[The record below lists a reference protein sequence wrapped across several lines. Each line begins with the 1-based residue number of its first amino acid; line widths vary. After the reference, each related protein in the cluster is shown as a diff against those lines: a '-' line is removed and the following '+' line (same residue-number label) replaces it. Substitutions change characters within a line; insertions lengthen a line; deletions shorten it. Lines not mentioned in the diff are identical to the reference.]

1 MSDLVRTIHEFADLF
16 DRLGMPYAIMG
27 GWAVRLYGL
36 PRPTYD
42 IDFTI
47 AAPSERLQ
55 ELYAEV
61 SGLGCT
67 VPDQFLGGWIDRVAD
82 MPLVKFRLYVEGH
95 GLDIDVFLAESPYQ
109 EELLRR
115 RRLHEL
121 RGRPVQFV
129 SPEDLVLL
137 KLIAARSR
145 DLGDIEDVMLAR
157 PDIDEAYMRR
167 WAGPLGVE
175 EKLEEVLASRE

>member
-1 MSDLVRTIHEFADLF
+1 MSDLVRTIHEFAEMF
-16 DRLGMPYAIMG
+16 DRLGMPYAIMD

-47 AAPSERLQ
+47 AAASDRLG

-61 SGLGCT
+61 TGLGCT
-67 VPDQFLGGWIDRVAD
+67 VPDQFLAGWIDRVAD
-82 MPLVKFRLYVEGH
+82 MPLVKFRLYVDGH
-95 GLDIDVFLAESPYQ
+95 GIDIDVFLAESPYQ
-109 EELLRR
+109 DELLRR

-121 RGRPVQFV
+121 RGRAVAFV

-137 KLIAARSR
+137 KLIAARPR
-145 DLGDIEDVMLAR
+145 DLGDIEDVLLAR
-157 PDIDEAYMRR
+157 PDMDESYMRH
-167 WAGPLGVE
+167 WAGPLGVA
-175 EKLEEVLASRE
+175 EKLEEVLAART

>member
-55 ELYAEV
+55 ELYSEV

-121 RGRPVQFV
+121 RGRQVQFV

>member
-1 MSDLVRTIHEFADLF
+1 MSDLVRTIHEFAEMF
-16 DRLGMPYAIMG
+16 DRLRIPYAIMG

-47 AAPSERLQ
+47 TADRSRLGD
-55 ELYAEV
+55 LYKAV
-61 SGLGCT
+61 TQLGYT
-67 VPDQFLGGWIDRVAD
+67 VPDQFLAGWVDRVAD
-82 MPLVKFRLYVEGH
+82 MPLVKFRLYVGGH

-109 EELLRR
+109 EELMRR
-115 RRLHEL
+115 RRRHEL
-121 RGRPVQFV
+121 QGRQISFV
-129 SPEDLVLL
+129 TPEDLVLL

-145 DLGDIEDVMLAR
+145 DLGDIDDVLLAK

-167 WAGPLGVE
+167 WAEPLGVA
-175 EKLEEVLASRE
+175 EKLEEVLASRP

>member
-27 GWAVRLYGL
+27 GWAVRVYAL

-55 ELYAEV
+55 ELYSEV

-109 EELLRR
+109 EEVLRR

>member
-55 ELYAEV
+55 ELYSEV